1 MKNKTFK
8 CPNCGDTWEY
18 EMVVDHSGKKC
29 VVTKNYD
36 FIEDGQDCTCFKCH
50 AHYQMKITSP
60 SDVKMDDFI
69 YNVWR
74 HCKM

>member
-1 MKNKTFK
+1 MK
-8 CPNCGDTWEY
+8 CPHCGDTWEY
-18 EMVVDHSGKKC
+18 EMVVDHGTKC
-29 VVTKNYD
+29 IVTKNYD
-36 FIEDGQDCTCFKCH
+36 FIEDGQECTCFKCH
-50 AHYQMKITSP
+50 AHYKMNITSP